1 MEKPESREKATWPGS
16 IDEKISAKDITLWQA
31 KSKAVAGI
39 RMTSTSDP
47 VA

>member
-1 MEKPESREKATWPGS
+1 VEGPESREKATWPGLDRREDLS
-16 IDEKISAKDITLWQA
+16 EDITPSQA